1 MIRIAVLD
9 NEKEDIENISR
20 ITAQCMRDMGITYQ
34 MKTYDRPGNLVYDLQ
49 CDITFDIFLLDVE
62 MEEMTGIEVARE
74 IRKKDFEAVIIY
86 VTNYVEYA
94 IDAYE
99 VNAYRYI
106 PKRLLAEKLPTAY
119 EILLDLLEKKWKEC
133 FVIEKH
139 HQLERI
145 PYNEIYYLKK
155 DGKNTLIAHK
165 HGISSIRMSIS
176 DALGSMNRSRS
187 FLMVD
192 KSYAVNGWHVMS
204 LKDQQVVL
212 RDGSVIPVSG
222 PRLKQV
228 KTELMRY
235 WR

>member
-1 MIRIAVLD
+1 MVKIAVLD
-9 NEKEDIENISR
+9 NQKEDMDMIFR
-20 ITAQCMRDMGITYQ
+20 VTTRCMHEMGIDYEL
-34 MKTYDRPGNLVYDLQ
+34 KTYDRPTDLIYDLEEGSV
-49 CDITFDIFLLDVE
+49 FDIFLLDVE

-74 IRKKDFEAVIIY
+74 IRKKDFEAIIIY

-106 PKRLLAEKLPTAY
+106 PKRLLDEKLPIAY
-119 EILLDLLEKKWKEC
+119 QKLLDVLEKKWQDC
-133 FVIEKH
+133 FVIEKN

-145 PYNEIYYLKK
+145 PYNQIYYLKK
-155 DGKNTLIAHK
+155 DGKNTLLIHK
-165 HGISSIRMSIS
+165 NGTSKVRMSMSEVINAINS
-176 DALGSMNRSRS
+176 SQS
-187 FLMVD
+187 FIMVD

-212 RDGSVIPVSG
+212 RDGSIIPVSG

>member
-9 NEKEDIENISR
+9 NEKEAIENISR
-20 ITAQCMRDMGITYQ
+20 ITTKCMHEMGITYE
-34 MKTYDRPGNLVYDLQ
+34 MKTYDRPKDLVYDLQ
-49 CDITFDIFLLDVE
+49 GEENFDLFLLDVE

-74 IRKKDFEAVIIY
+74 IRKRDYEAVIIY

-106 PKRLLAEKLPTAY
+106 PKRLLEEKLPIAY
-119 EILLDLLEKKWKEC
+119 EILLDMLEKKWKEC
-133 FVIEKH
+133 FVIEKN

-165 HGISSIRMSIS
+165 KGISSVRMSIS
-176 DALGSMNRSRS
+176 ETLHAVNHSNS

-212 RDGSVIPVSG
+212 RDGSILPVSG